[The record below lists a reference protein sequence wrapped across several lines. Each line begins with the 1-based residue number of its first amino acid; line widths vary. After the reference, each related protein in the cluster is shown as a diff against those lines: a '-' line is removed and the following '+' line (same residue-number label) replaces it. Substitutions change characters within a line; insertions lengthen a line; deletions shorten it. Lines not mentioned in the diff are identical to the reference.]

1 MNNHSSRKDIKMM
14 AKRTGNKYEAIIN
27 AAIKVIAKYGYYRSQ
42 VAKIAQEAKVA
53 DGTIYLYFENKDDI
67 LISLF
72 KEKIGQFV
80 NKIESQLHSNQSPV
94 DQLYQLIRLH
104 LEYLESEPELAVV
117 TQLELRQINPKLK
130 KNINQILKRYLQ
142 VIDQIVKEGMEGGVF
157 RPDLDIRI
165 TRKMIFGTLDETV
178 TSWIM
183 DHRKYRLSD
192 LADPIHQLFVEGI
205 TSNPQGGESIEHS
218 RLLKTDV

>member
-1 MNNHSSRKDIKMM
+1 M
-14 AKRTGNKYEAIIN
+14 AKRTGNKYEAIIH

-42 VAKIAQEAKVA
+42 VSKIAQEAKVA

-72 KEKIGQFV
+72 QEKIGQFV
-80 NKIESQLHSNQSPV
+80 NRVESQLQPNQSPV
-94 DQLYQLIRLH
+94 DQLYELIRLH
-104 LEYLESEPELAVV
+104 LEYLESQPELAIV
-117 TQLELRQINPKLK
+117 TQLELRQTHPKLRK
-130 KNINQILKRYLQ
+130 EINQILKRYLQ
-142 VIDQIVKEGMEGGVF
+142 VIDRIVQAGIDGGVF
-157 RPDLDIRI
+157 RSDLDVRI

-183 DHRKYRLSD
+183 DQRKYRLSD
-192 LADPIHQLFVEGI
+192 LAEPIHRLFVEGI
-205 TSNPQGGESIEHS
+205 ASNPQGGEGIEHS